1 MAGLATRPGGGEF
14 SVSEQ
19 NNWRAFPKVEL
30 HLHLEGA
37 APPDL
42 VRRLGR
48 EEGVPL
54 DGLFD
59 AEGRYNSSDFTT
71 FLAAYEQMSRVF
83 ARPATYQALTEAVL
97 AECAAHGV
105 IYAEIFLSPTSLG
118 YDAGQWME
126 MLAAIEAGADAAE
139 AAHGIIARFIPVAIR
154 HHGPEKAAEAVD
166 AMLAAPRGR
175 MTGFGMAGDE
185 RIHAPADF
193 ATSFRRMA
201 EAGFRLTAHA
211 GEWGGADSV
220 RDALDD
226 LKVERIGHGVRA
238 AEDRDLVRRLAAE
251 GVVLEVCPGSN
262 VALGVYPSLAA
273 HSIEQLRR
281 AGVALTVSTDD
292 PPFFHSTM
300 SLEYQNLAATF
311 GYGSQTFADFAR
323 TGIAAAFCDEDTRAG
338 LSARLDRM
346 L

>member
-1 MAGLATRPGGGEF
+1 MTH
-14 SVSEQ
+14 STDWQ
-19 NNWRAFPKVEL
+19 NFPKVEL

-42 VRRLGR
+42 VRRLGAG
-48 EEGVPL
+48 EGVAL

-59 AEGRYNSSDFTT
+59 AAGQYNSSDFTT

-97 AECAAHGV
+97 AECAANGV

-118 YDAGQWME
+118 YDAGQWVE

-139 AAHGIIARFIPVAIR
+139 QAHGIVTRFIPVVIR
-154 HHGPEKAAEAVD
+154 HHGPEKAVEAVD
-166 AMLAAPRGR
+166 TMLAAPRGR
-175 MTGFGMAGDE
+175 MTGFGIAGDE
-185 RIHAPADF
+185 RIHTPADF
-193 ATSFRRMA
+193 APSFQRMA

-220 RDALDD
+220 RDVLDD

-238 AEDRDLVRRLAAE
+238 AEDSDLVKRLAAD

-262 VALGVYPSLAA
+262 VALGVYPSLET
-273 HSIEQLRR
+273 HSIETLRK

-292 PPFFHSTM
+292 PPFFHTTM
-300 SLEYQNLAATF
+300 TTEYQNLAKTF
-311 GYGSQTFADFAR
+311 GYNEAIFAAFAR
-323 TGIAAAFCDEDTRAG
+323 TGVAAAFCDDQTRAA
-338 LSARLDRM
+338 LTTRLDRM

>member
-1 MAGLATRPGGGEF
+1 MT
-14 SVSEQ
+14 EQ
-19 NNWRAFPKVEL
+19 AKWRAFPKVEL

-42 VRRLGR
+42 VRRLGA
-48 EEGVPL
+48 EEGIAL

-59 AEGRYNSSDFTT
+59 AQGRYNSSDFTT

-83 ARPATYQALTEAVL
+83 VRPATYQALTEAVL

-139 AAHGIIARFIPVAIR
+139 QAHGIIARLIPVAIR
-154 HHGPEKAAEAVD
+154 HHGPDKAVEAVD

-175 MTGFGMAGDE
+175 MTGFGIAGDE
-185 RIHAPADF
+185 RIHTLADF
-193 ATSFRRMA
+193 APSFQRMA

-220 RDALDD
+220 RAALDD
-226 LKVERIGHGVRA
+226 LNVERIGHGVRA
-238 AEDRDLVRRLAAE
+238 AEDADLVRRLAAE
-251 GVVLEVCPGSN
+251 GVVLETCPGSN
-262 VALGVYPSLAA
+262 VALGVYPSLEA
-273 HSIEQLRR
+273 HSIEVLRK

-292 PPFFHSTM
+292 PPFFHITM
-300 SLEYQNLAATF
+300 TSEYQKLAQTF
-311 GYGSQTFADFAR
+311 GYDEATFAKFAR
-323 TGIAAAFCDEDTRAG
+323 TGVAAAFCDEDTRAA
-338 LSARLDRM
+338 LTSRLDQM